1 MSYCRI
7 LSRASFGIEAPLV
20 AVEIHLSNG
29 LPALNIVGLANAEV
43 KESRERVRSA
53 IINSGFEFPARRI
66 TINLAPADLPKS
78 GGRFDLAIAMGIL
91 IASEQLDGND
101 LTKHEYLAELG
112 LNGELKPV
120 NGVLISAH
128 SAKQDGR
135 PIWVATTNA
144 QEACLSGSHQILTA
158 GCLKELAEK
167 SLTEP
172 LQYYQPREVSHP
184 SVEHMCLS
192 QVRGNDHAKLA
203 LALAAMGG
211 HNLLM
216 IGTPGS
222 GKTMLAKC
230 LPSILPQLTKEQAFT
245 VAALES
251 VSLRGFNEEQWNTIR
266 IRRPHHS
273 CTQAAMTGGGK
284 MPTPGEI
291 SLAHHGI
298 LFLDELPH
306 FGKTVLE
313 SLRQPLEDQQLT
325 ISRSGWKVT
334 FPARFQLI
342 AAMNPCA
349 CGYLTSTKTTC
360 RCSEMRLKT
369 YLDRLS
375 GPLLDR
381 IDFQVMVNET
391 DHSILESADTSSI
404 NSKDYREKIVA
415 QRKLQIQRQGRLNS
429 DLTADHI
436 QQVKP
441 LTKNAKR
448 AFNSAIEQFNLSM
461 RAQQKTL
468 RIALTISDWNDYKS
482 ITQSTLSQA
491 VSFRA
496 FDHIHDRMTKGFTN

>member
-91 IASEQLDGND
+91 IASEQLDSRCAR
-101 LTKHEYLAELG
+101 EQEFLAELG

-120 NGVLISAH
+120 TGVLISAH
-128 SAKQDGR
+128 SAKLNER
-135 PIWVATTNA
+135 AIWVATDNA
-144 QEACLSGSHQILTA
+144 QEAALSGSAKILTA
-158 GCLKELAEK
+158 RSLKELVDTI
-167 SLTEP
+167 LMEP
-172 LQYYQPREVSHP
+172 TSYYQAETRQASTLEYQ
-184 SVEHMCLS
+184 CLS
-192 QVRGNDHAKLA
+192 RVYGNEHAKFA
-203 LALAAMGG
+203 LALTACGG

-222 GKTMLAKC
+222 GKTMLANC
-230 LPSILPQLTKEQAFT
+230 LPSILPELSREQAFA

-251 VSLRGFNEEQWNTIR
+251 VSLNGFNEQHWNTIR

-273 CTQAAMTGGGK
+273 CTQVAMTGGGK

-306 FGKTVLE
+306 FGKAVLE
-313 SLRQPLEDQQLT
+313 SLRQPLEDKQLT

-334 FPARFQLI
+334 FPAHFQLI

-349 CGYLTSTKTTC
+349 CGYMTSRKTAC
-360 RCSEMRLKT
+360 RCSEPRLKS
-369 YLDRLS
+369 YLEKLS

-381 IDFQVMVNET
+381 IDIQVMVNET
-391 DHSILESADTSSI
+391 DHSILEMKATSNIKST
-404 NSKDYREKIVA
+404 DYRIKVDSLRRK
-415 QRKLQIQRQGRLNS
+415 QRQRQGCLNA
-429 DLTADHI
+429 DLSADDI
-436 QQVKP
+436 QTVKP
-441 LTKNAKR
+441 LTKNAKKV
-448 AFNSAIEQFNLSM
+448 FISATAQFNLSM
-461 RAQQKTL
+461 RSQQKAL
-468 RIALTISDWNDYKS
+468 RIALTISDWNEQSS
-482 ITQSTLSQA
+482 ITESTLSQA
-491 VSFRA
+491 LSFRA
-496 FDHIHDRMTKGFTN
+496 FDQIHNRLAKGFLK